1 MVVCCRCR
9 ISNETIAK
17 WLTYADIAAEAV
29 RGGWPALINGS
40 LNAASLFARSYCDD
54 LYSTDIPEAIGVR
67 HEPVRLR
74 RLMAALARNVSTEVT
89 LAKLAADV
97 GADGRTADP
106 RSMRTYL
113 DALARVFALDEVPAW
128 SVRLRS
134 GSRLRTSAK
143 VHLADPSLACASL
156 GVGPDRLARDPEFFG
171 FVFESMVVRDVRAY
185 ASARGGQTYHYRDN
199 TGLEIDVVVEYPDG
213 SWGAVEAKLG
223 GSRIKQAEQSLRRL
237 RDERVDVSR
246 VGQPAFLA
254 VLTATQHAYTLPSGV
269 HVVPL
274 GVLAA

>member
-1 MVVCCRCR
+1 MALAESGRSTGEVSLASLMAGLQVVTGT
-9 ISNETIAK
+9 SG
-17 WLTYADIAAEAV
+17 LTYADIAAEAV

-54 LYSTDIPEAIGVR
+54 LCSTDLTEAIGVR

-106 RSMRTYL
+106 RTMRTYL
-113 DALARVFALDEVPAW
+113 AALARVFALDEVPAW
-128 SVRLRS
+128 SVRSRS
-134 GSRLRTSAK
+134 RSRSRLRTSAK

-213 SWGAVEAKLG
+213 SWGARRGQARWQPYQAG
-223 GSRIKQAEQSLRRL
+223 GAESAA
-237 RDERVDVSR
+237 
-246 VGQPAFLA
+246 PA
-254 VLTATQHAYTLPSGV
+254 
-269 HVVPL
+269 
-274 GVLAA
+274 

>member
-1 MVVCCRCR
+1 M
-9 ISNETIAK
+9 
-17 WLTYADIAAEAV
+17 
-29 RGGWPALINGS
+29 
-40 LNAASLFARSYCDD
+40 
-54 LYSTDIPEAIGVR
+54 
-67 HEPVRLR
+67 
-74 RLMAALARNVSTEVT
+74 
-89 LAKLAADV
+89 

-106 RSMRTYL
+106 RTLRTYL

-134 GSRLRTSAK
+134 RSRLRTSAK

-156 GVGPDRLARDPEFFG
+156 GVGPDRLARDPELFG
-171 FVFESMVVRDVRAY
+171 FVFESMVVRDVRAC

-199 TGLEIDVVVEYPDG
+199 TGLEIDVVEYPDG

>member
-1 MVVCCRCR
+1 M
-9 ISNETIAK
+9 
-17 WLTYADIAAEAV
+17 
-29 RGGWPALINGS
+29 
-40 LNAASLFARSYCDD
+40 
-54 LYSTDIPEAIGVR
+54 R

-74 RLMAALARNVSTEVT
+74 RLMAAPARNVSTEVT
-89 LAKLAADV
+89 LA
-97 GADGRTADP
+97 
-106 RSMRTYL
+106 
-113 DALARVFALDEVPAW
+113 RVPALDEVPAW

-134 GSRLRTSAK
+134 RSRSRSRLRTSAK

-156 GVGPDRLARDPEFFG
+156 GVGPCRLARDPEFFG
-171 FVFESMVVRDVRAY
+171 FVFESMVVRDVRAC

-199 TGLEIDVVVEYPDG
+199 TGLEIDVVVGYPDG
-213 SWGAVEAKLG
+213 GWGAVEAKLG